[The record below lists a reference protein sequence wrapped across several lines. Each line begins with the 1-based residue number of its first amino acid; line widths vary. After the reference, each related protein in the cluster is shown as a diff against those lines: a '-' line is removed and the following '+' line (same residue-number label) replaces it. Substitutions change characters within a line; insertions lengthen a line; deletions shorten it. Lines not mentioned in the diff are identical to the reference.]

1 MKETTSAFWE
11 GFEKRAAWWPF
22 KGTVQDVKEITDNAK
37 VVVKELG
44 DLINPRKAAVTLL
57 GASALIGGGASL
69 GSNIGRRIGTLGEKT
84 QKQGTDEKKDKK

>member
-11 GFEKRAAWWPF
+11 GFEKRAAWWPL
-22 KGTVQDVKEITDNAK
+22 KNTVKDIKEITDNTK

-44 DLINPRKAAVTLL
+44 ELIDPRKAAVTLL

-69 GSNIGRRIGTLGEKT
+69 GSNIGRRLGTLGES
-84 QKQGTDEKKDKK
+84 KQPAKGK